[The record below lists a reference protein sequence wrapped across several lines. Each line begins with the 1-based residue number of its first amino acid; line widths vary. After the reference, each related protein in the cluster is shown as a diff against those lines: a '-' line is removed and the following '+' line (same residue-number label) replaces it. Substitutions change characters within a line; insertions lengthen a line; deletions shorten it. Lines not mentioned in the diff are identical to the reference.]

1 MHGMH
6 AATFKVVNSA
16 QGSSCKLKFVHG
28 QYLLVSPGVSSTQ
41 IRAAFEQI
49 IFDDLNA
56 TVFGKNLPKYGIGH
70 KSCSIKQAEKFQSKC
85 CFSRIASFAFRSKMC
100 VCKYLKLVKYYNF
113 SSRHCQHGGSR

>member
-6 AATFKVVNSA
+6 AATSKVVNSA

-70 KSCSIKQAEKFQSKC
+70 KICSIKQTEKFQWKC
-85 CFSRIASFAFRSKMC
+85 WLSRTTSFAFRSKMC
-100 VCKYLKLVKYYNF
+100 VCKRLKI
-113 SSRHCQHGGSR
+113 S